1 MVPVSRSTPTPIPA
15 PTPTPASTPTPTAAS
30 PRRAR
35 TRPRQAAPAQ
45 ESIGIALK
53 RAEQTLLRAKSAAL
67 REVGLTLPQY
77 VALVELDAHPGIAGA
92 TLARAC
98 LVTPQAMMVVLKS
111 MDEQG
116 LIERTPH
123 PRHGNVVE
131 IRLTDV
137 GREALSAGRRRA
149 QPIERRVLGAFSEDE
164 LATLRAL
171 LTRMVQAIER

>member
-1 MVPVSRSTPTPIPA
+1 M
-15 PTPTPASTPTPTAAS
+15 
-30 PRRAR
+30 
-35 TRPRQAAPAQ
+35 
-45 ESIGIALK
+45 ALK
-53 RAEQTLLRAKSAAL
+53 RAEQTLMRAKSAAL
-67 REVGLTLPQY
+67 KEVGVTLAQY
-77 VALVELDAHPGIAGA
+77 VALAELEAHPGVAGA

-123 PRHGNVVE
+123 PRHGSVME

-137 GREALSAGRRRA
+137 GREALSAGRR
-149 QPIERRVLGAFSEDE
+149 QVEPLERRLLDAFSAGE

-171 LTRMVQAIER
+171 LTRVVDAIDGD